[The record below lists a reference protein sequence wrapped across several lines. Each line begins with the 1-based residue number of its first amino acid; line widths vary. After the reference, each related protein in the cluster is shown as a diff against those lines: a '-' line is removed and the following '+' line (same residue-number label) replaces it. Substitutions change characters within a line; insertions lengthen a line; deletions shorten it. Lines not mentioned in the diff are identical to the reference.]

1 MTERERALGI
11 RPGQPILLAPDGRVD
26 WRLSAVFRHRDFAR
40 KAEGTKETYAPDY
53 RLFFTYLWRRG
64 LRWDEA
70 TADVLEDWEDWRRR
84 GEGNPSPI
92 GGARWARELAA
103 LGLFYKIAVRLGFM
117 QASPVLTHT
126 VSTPDGGT
134 VEVADL
140 APTDVRSS
148 HETPGPL

>member
-1 MTERERALGI
+1 VLGSWGDLAERERGLGI
-11 RPGQPILLAPDGRVD
+11 RSGQPILLAPDGRVD
-26 WRLSAVFRHRDFAR
+26 PRLSTVFRHRDFAR

-64 LRWDEA
+64 LRWDKA
-70 TADVLEDWEDWRRR
+70 TTEVLEDWRLR

-92 GGARWARELAA
+92 GGAKWARELAA

-126 VSTPDGGT
+126 VTTPDGGT
-134 VEVADL
+134 VEVPDL
-140 APTDVRSS
+140 ARRMSAAPT
-148 HETPGPL
+148 